1 MKINLHKSKLNIS
14 RKFKTRIILLQQ
26 AGLTTVEL
34 MITLAVFAIMASL
47 VGPPVQTLMMNY
59 RERTGVNQV
68 ASYLRLARSEAIT
81 RSVPVSMCGSSDGVV
96 CDGNMSEGWI
106 VFEDAHG
113 DCNFDA
119 TSDSLIR
126 EGTFG
131 IGQHF
136 VTNADGSIDVEPLT
150 YGADGARRRGELSW
164 RLCFSDTAMEARQ
177 IDINAA
183 GYYQVSRVSVV
194 GCGSE

>member
-1 MKINLHKSKLNIS
+1 MRITVS
-14 RKFKTRIILLQQ
+14 RQT
-26 AGLTTVEL
+26 GLTAIEL

-47 VGPPVQTLMMNY
+47 AGPPMQTLMMNY

-68 ASYLRLARSEAIT
+68 AGYVRLARSEAIT
-81 RSVPVSMCGSSDGVV
+81 RSVPVSMCGSSDGLV
-96 CDGNMSEGWI
+96 CDGNMSEGWL
-106 VFEDAHG
+106 VFEDANG
-113 DCNFDA
+113 NGAFDA
-119 TSDSLIR
+119 PNDSVIR

-136 VTNADGSIDVEPLT
+136 FTNADGSSDVEPLT
-150 YGADGARRRGELSW
+150 YGADGGRRGGELSW
-164 RLCFSDTAMEARQ
+164 RLCFSDTAREARQ

-183 GYYQVSRVSVV
+183 GYYQVTRVSVL